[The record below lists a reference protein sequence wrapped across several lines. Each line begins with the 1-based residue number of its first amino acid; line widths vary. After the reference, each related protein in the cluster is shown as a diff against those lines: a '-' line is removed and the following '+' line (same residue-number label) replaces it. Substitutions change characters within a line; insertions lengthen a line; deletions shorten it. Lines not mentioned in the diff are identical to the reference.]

1 MYVWNGSTW
10 EEVGPVVPQTPIAY
24 QASAPVSPST
34 GDIWVDSDGDV
45 GTFDRQLVRYRFVA
59 SGGETSLSGVDANG
73 FTLAYVPGA
82 EQVYLNGV
90 LLVRT
95 SDYTAT
101 NGTSIT
107 ALSPALAA
115 NDVVEVFAYNS
126 FNLANTYTK
135 AEVDG
140 SLDLKADVSANGL
153 VHINTTSFSG
163 VTSQSVNNVFSATY
177 DKYMILIDIICNTA
191 AGRPFFRLRAS
202 GTDATG
208 TDYYNGSVG
217 RTSAGTALDTQN
229 SGGTYI
235 DFNAFY
241 SLKADGA
248 PNYYKM
254 ILQDPFKTNRT
265 MGSFESSIWTS
276 TSINAF
282 LTGSFMHGAATSY
295 DGFTLQRI
303 GGSETF
309 TGSVTTFGFKE

>member
-1 MYVWNGSTW
+1 MSKPMYVWNGSTW

-24 QASAPVSPST
+24 QASAPSSPST

-140 SLDLKADVSANGL
+140 SLDLKTDVSANGL
-153 VHINTTSFSG
+153 VYINTTSG
-163 VTSQSVNNVFSATY
+163 TSITSLVIDDCFSATY
-177 DKYMILIDIICNTA
+177 DNYIIYVNCTGSTNTPTLRFRWRDSGGDITA
-191 AGRPFFRLRAS
+191 SNYDWAITYS
-202 GTDATG
+202 T
-208 TDYYNGSVG
+208 
-217 RTSAGTALDTQN
+217 TSAGPSRN
-229 SGGTYI
+229 SNTNQPQLGLAQGAVAAGNQGTLFAYPTSGSLVWQFHAVNQI
-235 DFNAFY
+235 NNAF
-241 SLKADGA
+241 SSMDSGA
-248 PNYYKM
+248 T
-254 ILQDPFKTNRT
+254 I
-265 MGSFESSIWTS
+265 
-276 TSINAF
+276 
-282 LTGSFMHGAATSY
+282 TGFNVYTATP
-295 DGFTLQRI
+295 
-303 GGSETF
+303 GGDFS
-309 TGSVTTFGFKE
+309 GSVAVYGVKK

>member
-1 MYVWNGSTW
+1 MTSKPMYVWDGANWTP
-10 EEVGPVVPQTPIAY
+10 VGPVVPQTPIAY

-101 NGTSIT
+101 DGTSIT

-135 AEVDG
+135 AEVD
-140 SLDLKADVSANGL
+140 AQNGL
-153 VHINTTSFSG
+153 VHIETQTASAVSA
-163 VTSQSVNNVFSATY
+163 VNFNDVFSATY
-177 DKYMILIDIICNTA
+177 NNYLINIQATSA
-191 AGRPFFRLRAS
+191 AQSNMSLRLRAS
-202 GTDATG
+202 GTDASAANYNTQRLNVDNATITAARATG
-208 TDYYNGSVG
+208 QTAFEIATAVS
-217 RTSAGTALDTQN
+217 SGTFVNNFILSNPFAAKNTFMNPFANARLLNTLDF
-229 SGGTYI
+229 S
-235 DFNAFY
+235 
-241 SLKADGA
+241 
-248 PNYYKM
+248 M
-254 ILQDPFKTNRT
+254 
-265 MGSFESSIWTS
+265 WTGNH
-276 TSINAF
+276 T
-282 LTGSFMHGAATSY
+282 LTTSY
-295 DGFTLQRI
+295 DGFSVL
-303 GGSETF
+303 GSTSF
-309 TGSVTTFGFKE
+309 SGTISVYGFKE

>member
-1 MYVWNGSTW
+1 
-10 EEVGPVVPQTPIAY
+10 
-24 QASAPVSPST
+24 
-34 GDIWVDSDGDV
+34 VDSDGDV

-153 VHINTTSFSG
+153 VHIDTVTGTGVSSLSLDGVFTS
-163 VTSQSVNNVFSATY
+163 TY
-177 DKYMILIDIICNTA
+177 DVYKIFLNYIPSTSLELRFRYRASNADLTNTGYAGYQADLTSAWTITSNYSSANIADFSTSASENVSEFTILKPADASIGTNAYSTGVNARTMTVGGFRYSTA
-191 AGRPFFRLRAS
+191 AA
-202 GTDATG
+202 
-208 TDYYNGSVG
+208 V
-217 RTSAGTALDTQN
+217 
-229 SGGTYI
+229 
-235 DFNAFY
+235 
-241 SLKADGA
+241 DG
-248 PNYYKM
+248 
-254 ILQDPFKTNRT
+254 F
-265 MGSFESSIWTS
+265 SFITS
-276 TSINAF
+276 TGNFSTI
-282 LTGSFMHGAATSY
+282 
-295 DGFTLQRI
+295 R
-303 GGSETF
+303 
-309 TGSVTTFGFKE
+309 VRVFGVHQ

>member
-1 MYVWNGSTW
+1 MSKPMYVWNGSTW

-24 QASAPVSPST
+24 QASAPSSPST

-153 VHINTTSFSG
+153 VHIDTVTGTGVSSLSLDGVFTS
-163 VTSQSVNNVFSATY
+163 TY
-177 DKYMILIDIICNTA
+177 DVYKIFLNYIPSTSLELRFRYRASNADLTNTGYAGYQADLTSAWTITSNYSSANIADFSTSASENVSEFTILKPADASIGTNAYSTGVNARTMTVGGFRYSTA
-191 AGRPFFRLRAS
+191 AA
-202 GTDATG
+202 
-208 TDYYNGSVG
+208 V
-217 RTSAGTALDTQN
+217 
-229 SGGTYI
+229 
-235 DFNAFY
+235 
-241 SLKADGA
+241 DG
-248 PNYYKM
+248 
-254 ILQDPFKTNRT
+254 F
-265 MGSFESSIWTS
+265 SFITS
-276 TSINAF
+276 TGNFSTI
-282 LTGSFMHGAATSY
+282 
-295 DGFTLQRI
+295 R
-303 GGSETF
+303 
-309 TGSVTTFGFKE
+309 VRVFGVHQ